1 MIEATEI
8 MEKIMDLMIQI
19 GISKEAGSVV
29 VTNLKT
35 EEEQKEMLQFLQE
48 NPTATNRQTIME
60 LDRILKKH
68 NK

>member
-1 MIEATEI
+1 

-29 VTNLKT
+29 VTNLET
-35 EEEQKEMLQFLQE
+35 EEEQKEMIEFLE
-48 NPTATNRQTIME
+48 KNPTATNTQTIME

-68 NK
+68 KK